1 MYGDTVL
8 PGGDMPPTLPQYSDV
23 VQRALVFAASRHKEP
38 RKGSDI
44 PYITH
49 PAHVAI
55 LLARYGFE
63 EPVLAAAILHDVL
76 EDTETRSEELR
87 QKFGQ
92 EITGLVE
99 QLSEPQFEDR
109 PRTETWDQRKQ
120 AKLRMLEKA
129 SRGALAIAAADRV
142 HNTANI
148 LEDLRECGPS
158 VWKRFNSSPE
168 KILDFGR
175 KVLDILQRRFP
186 HPLTEE
192 YGELLEKLE
201 KVSRP

>member
-1 MYGDTVL
+1 
-8 PGGDMPPTLPQYSDV
+8 MPPSRPQYSDL
-23 VQRALVFAASRHKEP
+23 VQRALVFAASRHKDP

-55 LLARYGFE
+55 LLARHGFE

-92 EITGLVE
+92 EITGMVE
-99 QLSEPQFEDR
+99 ELSEPQFEDR
-109 PRTETWDQRKQ
+109 PRRETWDQRKR
-120 AKLRMLEKA
+120 AKLQMLKKA
-129 SRGALAIAAADRV
+129 SRGALAIVAADRV

-148 LEDLRECGPS
+148 LVDIRQQGPE
-158 VWKRFNSSPE
+158 VWTRFNSSPE
-168 KILDFGR
+168 KILTFGR
-175 KVLDILQRRFP
+175 KVLEILQRRFP

-192 YGELLEKLE
+192 YARLHERLEKAP
-201 KVSRP
+201 RP